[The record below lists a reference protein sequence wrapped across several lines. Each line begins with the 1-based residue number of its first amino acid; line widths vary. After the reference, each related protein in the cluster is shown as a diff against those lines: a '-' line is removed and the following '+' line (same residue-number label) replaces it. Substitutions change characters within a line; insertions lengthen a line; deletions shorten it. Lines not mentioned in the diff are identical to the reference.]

1 MPRGKKKATV
11 AEAPPSTPPQAKK
24 RKTTNSTPKG
34 EVKVSSITDRKRGS
48 TVTTKGSSGSVKA

>member
-24 RKTTNSTPKG
+24 RKTASSTPKG
-34 EVKVSSITDRKRGS
+34 TVKAGS
-48 TVTTKGSSGSVKA
+48 VETVTSTTTAKPSSRNLKT